1 MTIGMVKQFVNDNK
15 GMMHS
20 FRFKGT
26 RNQIE
31 EFQGMITDVYPAIFI
46 IKLQDEKIKSFSYT
60 DVLIDNLK
68 ILN

>member
-60 DVLIDNLK
+60 DV
-68 ILN
+68 